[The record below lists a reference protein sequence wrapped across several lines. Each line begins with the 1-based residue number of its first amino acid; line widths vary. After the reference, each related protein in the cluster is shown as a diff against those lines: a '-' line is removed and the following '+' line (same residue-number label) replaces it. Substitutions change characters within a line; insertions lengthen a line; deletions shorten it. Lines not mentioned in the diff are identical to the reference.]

1 MAFTVY
7 WIRTHCSAYDHC
19 TVNLFA
25 QVLSFYSSKTS
36 ATLLD
41 HQIMDNNRKSS
52 ASSDRSARRQE
63 REKARKIRRTQR
75 DRDKVSKSMKESGPT
90 FIAIGLAAAVL
101 LGLGI
106 WVIRIICQPKP
117 ALVNE
122 FSLYTLVDN
131 SASSGPFKKRL
142 AQNTEKVRALI
153 KKPVRGIAYRYSD
166 RAEVIWSANTPD
178 DGLDERDL
186 RRSLES
192 DYLNVPPAGRKETH
206 LARALEA
213 IRKDLESQSPEP
225 QAIVSI
231 ATDGGFEDMQ
241 AARTELARWKGKNV
255 LFLVH
260 GVELIDGLKLPENLR
275 RAFESFENPEL
286 VKIYNREEFDE
297 AKIKSEISRFRD
309 ELTK

>member
-1 MAFTVY
+1 
-7 WIRTHCSAYDHC
+7 
-19 TVNLFA
+19 
-25 QVLSFYSSKTS
+25 
-36 ATLLD
+36 
-41 HQIMDNNRKSS
+41 MDNNRKST

-63 REKARKIRRTQR
+63 REKARKIRRTER
-75 DRDKVSKSMKESGPT
+75 DRDKVSKSLKESGPT

-106 WVIRIICQPKP
+106 WVIKIISQPKP
-117 ALVNE
+117 ALTNE
-122 FSLYTLVDN
+122 FSLYALVDN

-153 KKPVRGIAYRYSD
+153 KKPVRGSVYRYSD
-166 RAEVIWSANTPD
+166 RAEVIWSANTAD

-213 IRKDLESQSPEP
+213 IRKDLESQAPEP

-241 AARTELARWKGKNV
+241 AARTELSRWKGKNV

-260 GVELIDGLKLPENLR
+260 GVELIDGFKLPENLR
-275 RAFESFENPEL
+275 RAFETYDNPEL
-286 VKIYNREEFDE
+286 VKIYNRQEFDE
-297 AKIKSEISRFRD
+297 GKIKTEISRFRED
-309 ELTK
+309 LTK